1 MREGGDNEEMSER
14 KSEANA
20 SGTKGNIESLKRNAR
35 NKMEKL
41 SMVRIKLM
49 PGVGGRDRRFHGRPA
64 VNFLPIRVRCCH
76 NHHHS
81 RRR

>member
-1 MREGGDNEEMSER
+1 MKKRVRERVKRTQVER
-14 KSEANA
+14 K
-20 SGTKGNIESLKRNAR
+20 GTSLKSLKRNAR

-41 SMVRIKLM
+41 SMLRIKLM
-49 PGVGGRDRRFHGRPA
+49 PGVGGRDRRSHGRPA
-64 VNFLPIRVRCCH
+64 VNSLPIRVRCCR